1 MKISI
6 GKLHHIGQRQSQQ
19 DSFGIV
25 TLSDDNILCV
35 VADGMG
41 GLSDGDKVSQCIV
54 YTMLSQA
61 KNILREDVPAP
72 LYQLAG
78 LANAAVNMD
87 SEITAQSG
95 STLLAVWQKQNGFQW
110 IAVGDSRIYLYRAGS
125 LIQMNSEHIYQKE
138 LLLSAV
144 NGEISYEEAWADTQ
158 AGCLVSYVGMGRL
171 RYIDGSLHDVPLE
184 PGDRILLMSDG
195 VFNTLSEKEIAEIL
209 MRAGEVERAAKV
221 MQEEILKK
229 NRMTQDNFTAV
240 ILGWDYEGM

>member
-6 GKLHHIGQRQSQQ
+6 GKLHHIGKRQSQQ
-19 DSFGIV
+19 DSFGTV
-25 TLSDDNILCV
+25 TLADGSILSV

-41 GLSDGDKVSQCIV
+41 GLADGDKVSQKIV
-54 YTMLSQA
+54 YTMLTQA
-61 KNILREDVPAP
+61 GAVLQEGALTP
-72 LYQLAG
+72 LYQLVG
-78 LANAAVNMD
+78 FANAAVNAD
-87 SEITAQSG
+87 SEIAVQSG
-95 STLLAVWQKQNGFQW
+95 STLLAVWQRQNQFQW

-144 NGEISYEEAWADTQ
+144 NGEMSYEAACMDKQ
-158 AGCLVSYVGMGRL
+158 AACLVSYIGMGNL
-171 RYIDGSLHDVPLE
+171 RHIDGSLRDVALE

-195 VFNTLSEKEIAEIL
+195 VFNTLSEQEIAEIL
-209 MRAGEVERAAKV
+209 MRAGAVEKAAEV

-229 NRMTQDNFTAV
+229 NRMSQDNFTAV